1 MNMGHWDGSLAKQ
14 GEETSVKAVSAQAT
28 FFFDGFMKA
37 DISYSN
43 GIIHLYTKMAI
54 KVKHQ
59 NRNEGSF
66 QVFRQPRL

>member
-14 GEETSVKAVSAQAT
+14 GEQTSVMAVSAQAT
-28 FFFDGFMKA
+28 FFIGGFMKA

-43 GIIHLYTKMAI
+43 GIIHLYTKITI

-59 NRNEGSF
+59 NS
-66 QVFRQPRL
+66 L